1 MVYRLATELFQHLQN
16 RSLIFHGKHRVGD
29 LVKRVTGDC
38 GCVRELV
45 MSVYLPAITS
55 LVTLISMLLVM
66 WQLSPP
72 VAIFALV
79 LAAPLGLITR
89 FFAGPL
95 SERTYQGQE
104 LQGELMALAE
114 QTLTAVP
121 VVKAFGRE
129 NKEDQRFRGLAQQN
143 IRANLRTLVCQQQ
156 FNLGTNALT
165 AAATALVM
173 MVGGWSVLQGS
184 LTLGSLLVLIAYF
197 AHSILRSRVWHTS
210 ASDLHQRGRRARRV
224 LEVIESDRDSVIESP
239 TAIALPIPSHGQ
251 RGHVVLQDVSFGYES
266 ERPVLRNVS
275 LEARPGEVV
284 ALVGPSGAGKSTLVS
299 LIARLY
305 DPWSGAVMFD
315 GIDLRQLRLQNL
327 RDNIGIVMQEPF
339 LFRMSVAENIA
350 YGRPNASRE
359 EIIEAAIS
367 ASADDFIQDMPDGY
381 DTVIGER
388 GITLSG
394 GEKQRL
400 SIARA
405 LLKDA
410 PVLILDEPTSAL
422 DAQTEAT
429 LIDAME
435 RLMHGRTTFIIAH
448 RLSTV
453 RKASRIVV
461 LEQGTV
467 LEIGSH
473 HDLMETRGTYA
484 ELCSPLLRNA
494 ARRGNPALKIQT

>member
-1 MVYRLATELFQHLQN
+1 MKLLAPWPLKLIVDYVLVENTLPESLKWIEALPGAGSAQGLLAWLAAATVVLFLLKRSVKISSNYVESGTSSRMMYRLATELFQHLQN
-16 RSLIFHGKHRVGD
+16 RSLIFHGKQRVGD

-79 LAAPLGLITR
+79 LAAPLGLITWL
-89 FFAGPL
+89 FAGPL

-129 NKEDQRFRGLAQQN
+129 KKENQRFRGLAQQN
-143 IRANLRTLVCQQQ
+143 IRANVRTLVCQQQ

-197 AHSILRSRVWHTS
+197 GALYSPIESLAYIGIGFAS
-210 ASDLHQRGRRARRV
+210 ARAGARRV
-224 LEVIESDRDSVIESP
+224 LEVIESDRDSVVESP

-284 ALVGPSGAGKSTLVS
+284 ALVGPERHRQEHTRVVNRSLVRS
-299 LIARLY
+299 LEWCRH
-305 DPWSGAVMFD
+305 V
-315 GIDLRQLRLQNL
+315 
-327 RDNIGIVMQEPF
+327 
-339 LFRMSVAENIA
+339 
-350 YGRPNASRE
+350 
-359 EIIEAAIS
+359 
-367 ASADDFIQDMPDGY
+367 
-381 DTVIGER
+381 
-388 GITLSG
+388 
-394 GEKQRL
+394 
-400 SIARA
+400 
-405 LLKDA
+405 
-410 PVLILDEPTSAL
+410 
-422 DAQTEAT
+422 
-429 LIDAME
+429 
-435 RLMHGRTTFIIAH
+435 
-448 RLSTV
+448 
-453 RKASRIVV
+453 
-461 LEQGTV
+461 
-467 LEIGSH
+467 
-473 HDLMETRGTYA
+473 
-484 ELCSPLLRNA
+484 
-494 ARRGNPALKIQT
+494 